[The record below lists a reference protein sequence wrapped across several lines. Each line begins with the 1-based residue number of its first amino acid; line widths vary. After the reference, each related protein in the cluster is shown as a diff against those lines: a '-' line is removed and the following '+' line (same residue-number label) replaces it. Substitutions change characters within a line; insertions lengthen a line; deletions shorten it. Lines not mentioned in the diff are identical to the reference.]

1 MSNLSNH
8 QINQT
13 FAGLLQ
19 VPGGITSTLKTV
31 QDGNGNPTGLQI
43 SSTGV
48 NVTTSNTFV
57 ASNNGIAY
65 TGTTPR
71 LISDGFG
78 DIVSVKD
85 FGAVGDGVA
94 NDTTAFANAA
104 TSGGLVY
111 ITAPS
116 TSYNF
121 PSPINYKTCAWLPDP
136 SVPWVDLTDNG
147 QFNLIRGSRSQYVDG
162 VNIWRFCD
170 RVFIGDAASN
180 LSGNDTAN
188 NPGTS
193 WIGNT
198 TNYPGYLGVNGKVV
212 VSSDASINDLPYM
225 IVAGARTSDTQQE
238 AIGLGVTVVADST
251 PAYKAWGSIFELQ
264 LETNSQM
271 FGIEIAAKNKSA
283 YNNTM
288 TPNAQTTGVFGL
300 WLAAGGDNAFGGA
313 SVNPSTAGIAFV
325 KNSNTWNTGIVFMR
339 DALTSGSAISMSS
352 DAVGGDHTIGWFN
365 AAGNSTFYITS
376 NNTTSTQWS
385 LRNQSGGVYIYKQ
398 SSMICNFSG
407 PTTVA
412 NGLTVYAGGVGEAV
426 RLLASGT
433 DTNIDISFV
442 PQGTG
447 VVKYGTHT
455 ASADAPI
462 SGYITIK
469 DSAGNLRKLAVIS

>member
-1 MSNLSNH
+1 MSNLSNQ

-19 VPGGITSTLKTV
+19 VPGGITSTLQTV
-31 QDGNGNPTGLQI
+31 QDAQGNPTGLQL
-43 SSTGV
+43 SSTGA
-48 NVTTSNTFV
+48 NVTTSDTFV

-78 DIVSVKD
+78 DLVSVKD
-85 FGAVGDGVA
+85 FGAIGNGVA
-94 NDTTAFANAA
+94 NDTTAFANSAA
-104 TSGGLVY
+104 SGGLVY

-136 SVPWVDLTDNG
+136 SIPWVDLTDNG
-147 QFNLIRGSRSQYVDG
+147 QFNLVRGTRSQFADG

-198 TNYPGYLGVNGKVV
+198 TNYPGYLGINGKLV
-212 VSSDASINDLPYM
+212 VSSDSSINDLPYM

-238 AIGLGVTVVADST
+238 AIGLGVALISDVNHGPS
-251 PAYKAWGSIFELQ
+251 WGSIFELQ
-264 LETNSQM
+264 LETNTAM
-271 FGIEIAAKNKSA
+271 YGIEIAAKNKNSI
-283 YNNTM
+283 NTTM
-288 TPNAQTTGVFGL
+288 TPNSQTTGVFGL

-325 KNSNTWNTGIVFMR
+325 KNSNTWNTGIVFMK
-339 DALTSGSAISMSS
+339 DALTSGNAITMSS
-352 DAVGGDHTIGWFN
+352 EGIGGAHRLLWYN
-365 AAGNSTFYITS
+365 AAGNQTFFIQS
-376 NNTTSTQWS
+376 ENTTAIPWS
-385 LRNQSGGVYIYKQ
+385 LRSQNGGIYIYKD
-398 SSMICNFSG
+398 SALICNFGG
-407 PTTVA
+407 PTTPV
-412 NGLTVYAGGVGEAV
+412 NSLQIYAGATTEAV
-426 RLLASGT
+426 RLIANGT

-442 PQGTG
+442 PQGSG

-469 DSAGNLRKLAVIS
+469 DSSGNLRKLAVIS